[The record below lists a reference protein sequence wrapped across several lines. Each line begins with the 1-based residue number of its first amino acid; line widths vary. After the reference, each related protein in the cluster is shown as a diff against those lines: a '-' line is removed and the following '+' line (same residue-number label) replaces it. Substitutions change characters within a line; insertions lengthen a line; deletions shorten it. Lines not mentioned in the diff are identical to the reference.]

1 MADVAFTKSVVIQ
14 PQVGVDPVDAFVSDT
29 IALTVS
35 GGATPNNK
43 GDLAVEGY
51 SAFAVEFDHNITGSS
66 STNIKLEVFAS
77 LMGTV
82 FGTVAVATIV
92 FTATGVA
99 HAAFSGPF
107 NKLRLKVTNS
117 DASNADNSVVRLLAK
132 R

>member
-1 MADVAFTKSVVIQ
+1 MVDVVFTKSVVIQ
-14 PQVGVDPVDAFVSDT
+14 EQVSLKAVDAFVSDT

-43 GDLAVEGY
+43 GDLDVGGY
-51 SAFAVEFDHNITGSS
+51 SAFVAEFDHAITGSS

-82 FGTVAVATIV
+82 FGTVAIATIV
-92 FTATGVA
+92 FISTGVA
-99 HAAFSGPF
+99 HAIFSGPF
-107 NKLRLKVTNS
+107 KKLRLKVTNA
-117 DASNADNSVVRLLAK
+117 DAVNTDNSVVRLTAQ